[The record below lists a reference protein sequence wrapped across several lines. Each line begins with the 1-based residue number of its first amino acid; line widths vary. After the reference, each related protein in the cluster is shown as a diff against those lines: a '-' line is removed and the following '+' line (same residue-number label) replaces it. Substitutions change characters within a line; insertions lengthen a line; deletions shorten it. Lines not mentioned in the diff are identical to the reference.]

1 VFGRGFDSRRLHL
14 VEYQNMK
21 KALKSL
27 ISRLF
32 SCWPCIKIFKFA
44 QMPGA
49 PFVASKVFLERPTW
63 LIFAARFMKTFS
75 SIQQLLTTLTREQK
89 LLSELFEK
97 RKILSFNYDYA
108 LELVDYDAD
117 KITALIDYSV
127 IRQNGSNLELDDLF
141 LQFFEQVM
149 EVNEEINVS
158 YINEHIQNIKQS
170 IIYYL
175 QENNETRKYGYL
187 RQVKQALRKIG
198 AIALRNVV
206 DLNRNIDNTFKN
218 EPNYKIKKTKLEHLD
233 EKRNTIY
240 ALINHTD
247 HLVSGEEEQTFFK
260 VASDEELNRIII
272 LLKLQLNECRHNL
285 IDIQKQI
292 IDYLN
297 RIKYQSG
304 VIEKLRQIKYLKD
317 QFELRSKTSIRE
329 LLADNKAVI
338 FESNPVYPL
347 NISLDQLQTDDEAK
361 TVIEKVAKRIRTSVK
376 VTQPLAGSI
385 SDEYLETQVQEE
397 IQINLDEV
405 KNSFLAGGNNL
416 FDFICA
422 YDFGKEV
429 SFDDCVTIYCQM
441 ISQFDTLF
449 KITDVYN
456 NKQDVEFAVVYPK

>member
-1 VFGRGFDSRRLHL
+1 
-14 VEYQNMK
+14 
-21 KALKSL
+21 
-27 ISRLF
+27 
-32 SCWPCIKIFKFA
+32 
-44 QMPGA
+44 
-49 PFVASKVFLERPTW
+49 
-63 LIFAARFMKTFS
+63 MKTFS
-75 SIQQLLTTLTREQK
+75 SIQQLLGTLNREQK

-108 LELVDYDAD
+108 LELVDFDAD
-117 KITALIDYSV
+117 KISALIDYSIV
-127 IRQNGSNLELDDLF
+127 RQNGNNLELDDLY

-158 YINEHIQNIKQS
+158 YINEHIQNIKQG

-198 AIALRNVV
+198 AIAFRNVV

-233 EKRNTIY
+233 EKRHTIY
-240 ALINHTD
+240 SLINQTD

-272 LLKLQLNECRHNL
+272 VLKLQLNECRHNL

-292 IDYLN
+292 IEYLN
-297 RIKYQSG
+297 RIKHQSG
-304 VIEKLRQIKYLKD
+304 VIEKVRQIKYLKD
-317 QFELRSKTSIRE
+317 QFELKSKTDIVA
-329 LLADNKAVI
+329 LLAENTAVV
-338 FESNPVYPL
+338 FEPNPTYPL
-347 NISLDQLQTDDEAK
+347 NIPLEQLQTDDDARE
-361 TVIEKVAKRIRTSVK
+361 VIQKVRKRIKTNVK
-376 VTQPLAGSI
+376 SNMPLMGSI
-385 SDEYLETQVQEE
+385 SGEYLETNIEEE

-405 KNSFLAGGNNL
+405 KNGFIAGSNNL
-416 FDFICA
+416 FDFICN

-429 SFDDCVTIYCQM
+429 SFDECVTIYCQM

-449 KITDVYN
+449 RITDVYN
-456 NKQDVEFAVVYPK
+456 NKQDVEFAMVYPK

>member
-1 VFGRGFDSRRLHL
+1 
-14 VEYQNMK
+14 
-21 KALKSL
+21 
-27 ISRLF
+27 
-32 SCWPCIKIFKFA
+32 
-44 QMPGA
+44 
-49 PFVASKVFLERPTW
+49 
-63 LIFAARFMKTFS
+63 MKTFS
-75 SIQQLLTTLTREQK
+75 SIQQLLGTLNREQK

-108 LELVDYDAD
+108 LELVDFDAD
-117 KITALIDYSV
+117 KISALIDYSV
-127 IRQNGSNLELDDLF
+127 VRQNGNNVELDDLY

-158 YINEHIQNIKQS
+158 YINEHIQNIKQG

-175 QENNETRKYGYL
+175 QENNETRKYSYL

-198 AIALRNVV
+198 TIAFRNVV

-233 EKRNTIY
+233 EKRHTIY
-240 ALINHTD
+240 ALINQTD

-272 LLKLQLNECRHNL
+272 VLKLQLNECRHNL

-292 IDYLN
+292 IEYLN
-297 RIKYQSG
+297 RIKHQSG

-317 QFELRSKTSIRE
+317 QFELKSKTDIVA
-329 LLADNKAVI
+329 LLAENTAVV
-338 FESNPVYPL
+338 FEPNPTYPL
-347 NISLDQLQTDDEAK
+347 NVPLDQLQTDDDARD
-361 TVIEKVAKRIRTSVK
+361 VILKVRKRIKTNIKSNM
-376 VTQPLAGSI
+376 PLMGSI
-385 SDEYLETQVQEE
+385 GGEYLETNIEEE

-405 KNSFLAGGNNL
+405 KNGFIAGSNNL
-416 FDFICA
+416 FDFICN

-429 SFDDCVTIYCQM
+429 TFDECVTIYCQM

-456 NKQDVEFAVVYPK
+456 SKQDVEFAMVYPK

>member
-1 VFGRGFDSRRLHL
+1 
-14 VEYQNMK
+14 
-21 KALKSL
+21 
-27 ISRLF
+27 
-32 SCWPCIKIFKFA
+32 
-44 QMPGA
+44 
-49 PFVASKVFLERPTW
+49 
-63 LIFAARFMKTFS
+63 MKTFS
-75 SIQQLLTTLTREQK
+75 SIQQLVSTLNREQK

-97 RKILSFNYDYA
+97 RKFLSFNYDYA
-108 LELVDYDAD
+108 LELVDFDND
-117 KITALIDYSV
+117 KISSLIDHSV
-127 IRQNGSNLELDDLF
+127 VRQNGKNLELDDLF

-158 YINEHIQNIKQS
+158 YINEHIQNINQN
-170 IIYYL
+170 IDYYL
-175 QENNETRKYGYL
+175 QENNESRKYGYL

-218 EPNYKIKKTKLEHLD
+218 EPNYKIKQKKLEHLD

-240 ALINHTD
+240 TLINQTD
-247 HLVSGEEEQTFFK
+247 HLVSGEAQLTFFK

-292 IDYLN
+292 IEYLN
-297 RIKYQSG
+297 RIKHQSG

-317 QFELRSKTSIRE
+317 QFELRSKTDIKE
-329 LLADNKAVI
+329 LLTDNTAVV
-338 FESNPVYPL
+338 FEPNPTYPL
-347 NISLDQLQTDDEAK
+347 NIPLDQLQTDNEAK
-361 TVIEKVAKRIRTSVK
+361 DVILKVAKRMRTNVKSVM
-376 VTQPLAGSI
+376 PLLGGI

-416 FDFICA
+416 FDFICN

-429 SFDDCVTIYCQM
+429 SFDECVTIYCQM

-449 KITDVYN
+449 KITEAYN
-456 NKQDVEFAVVYPK
+456 NRQDVEFAMVYPK